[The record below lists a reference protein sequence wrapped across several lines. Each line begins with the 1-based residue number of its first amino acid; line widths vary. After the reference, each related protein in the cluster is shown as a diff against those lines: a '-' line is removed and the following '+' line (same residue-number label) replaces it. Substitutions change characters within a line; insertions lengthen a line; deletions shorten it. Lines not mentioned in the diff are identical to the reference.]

1 MILFSIGF
9 PFDFFTAILARNRNK
24 SVKEPEISAKFW
36 IKFNA

>member
-1 MILFSIGF
+1 LDFLLI
-9 PFDFFTAILARNRNK
+9 FFTVILARNRNK